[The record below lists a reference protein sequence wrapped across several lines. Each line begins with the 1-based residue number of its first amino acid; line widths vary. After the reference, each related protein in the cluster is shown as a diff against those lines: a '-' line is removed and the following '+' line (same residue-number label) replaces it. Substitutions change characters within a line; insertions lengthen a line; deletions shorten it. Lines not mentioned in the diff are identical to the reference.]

1 MDNHVRPSSAERLS
15 ILEYTVGITIMVRKV
30 PTSNP
35 VVATTP
41 IGLIRS
47 KPTAISN
54 TRKNHLV

>member
-1 MDNHVRPSSAERLS
+1 
-15 ILEYTVGITIMVRKV
+15 MVRKV

-54 TRKNHLV
+54 TSGSRPITVEPVVIRIGRILN